1 MKCPKCGKEISNDS
15 QFCEYCGTQLGSA
28 KNVAGRGTVHVRWF
42 LFVTTL
48 LLCCMNVSLFYGM
61 FEKSIFNEYSYFDVS
76 TLWIVPILLLLLF
89 IVSLILSIKKK
100 LKAIYTILV
109 FLILGINTAIPVY
122 AEDNK
127 YSTEK
132 YRVQINLYENDNCKV
147 GGRTESFYRIS
158 DAQEFVQMFND
169 IAQSSKYKK
178 YKKSHA
184 YYYDERYY
192 VNSINTESFTI
203 VLWFAEVL
211 VLLLWLIIASVAGRK
226 EKKSNC

>member
-1 MKCPKCGKEISNDS
+1 MKCPICGKEIADDS
-15 QFCEYCGTQLGSA
+15 QFCEFCGTQLGSA

-122 AEDNK
+122 AEYNK

-158 DAQEFVQMFND
+158 DAQEFVQLFND

-178 YKKSHA
+178 FRKSSA
-184 YYYDERYY
+184 YYCDDRNY
-192 VNSINTESFTI
+192 VDSFIDTEYFTI
-203 VLWFAEVL
+203 VLWSAEAF

-226 EKKSNC
+226 EKNEK